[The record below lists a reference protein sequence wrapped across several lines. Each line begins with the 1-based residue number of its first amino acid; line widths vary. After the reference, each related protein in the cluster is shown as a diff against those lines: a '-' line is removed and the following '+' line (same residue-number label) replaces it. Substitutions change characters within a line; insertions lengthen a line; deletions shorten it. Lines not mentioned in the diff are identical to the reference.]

1 MSSFANGKALNREG
15 RAFALAS
22 GFGSA
27 MGSGM
32 AVASASTSAYM
43 DGLKIQAARGGRS
56 IRPPTVLRNRSF
68 QANPSVVNNQARFLQ
83 PMTQSV
89 RTAPVATVAS
99 SAAVLPLNGNYSVPD
114 NVDPNPIVMRKKP
127 NTPVNYTQLVSVKF
141 LQPPPPQ
148 QPGDIVITQQKD
160 VQAAPVAPKL
170 IRQKAPLPVKPAPLV
185 VREQP
190 PLAPAPIPPEHHVIP
205 GKVIPPPPRKV
216 VIERLPQLPQPPQD
230 LIVER
235 WLEYGPRARRVV
247 FRPAPPLIPAP
258 PPKNVLIQWDS
269 PNVALNRQFRNLGI
283 APASPAQYMA
293 TFGASLVPASA
304 VPDVSRGIRPTN
316 GARLAAENPPYPV
329 KLVGD
334 VDALSLI
341 NRAGNQQLASP
352 SLFGSAYA
360 VASTPAII
368 GGSALAQGSSLATS
382 YSTAI
387 PPAIS
392 YRSNSVQPTRSIL
405 ANNNN
410 NYLANN
416 RSYQGSVIQSR
427 GPVNSAVQNPR
438 TINYRSNSIAPTRS
452 ILVNRA
458 NQSRPMTHGS
468 AQAISYRSNSVLPTR
483 SILPNN
489 NNSNLA
495 RPSLANARPNRF
507 SQAMSYGSN
516 TALPP
521 RRSILANNNNNINL
535 ARPSLANARPN
546 QYAQPLSY
554 RANSV
559 LPPTRGPFANN
570 NNSRPLPPRQNLARP
585 ASSFR
590 ALPPPPQRSQ
600 SVMSSRNFGPAS
612 RANPR
617 Y

>member
-32 AVASASTSAYM
+32 AVASASTSAYLDNM
-43 DGLKIQAARGGRS
+43 KIQAARGGRS
-56 IRPPTVLRNRSF
+56 IRPPTVFRNR
-68 QANPSVVNNQARFLQ
+68 AVPSVNQSRLPQ
-83 PMTQSV
+83 PITQSV
-89 RTAPVATVAS
+89 RTAPVA
-99 SAAVLPLNGNYSVPD
+99 SAAAAVPLNGNYSVPD
-114 NVDPNPIVMRKKP
+114 NVDPSPIVVRKKP
-127 NTPVNYTQLVSVKF
+127 TAPVNYTQLVSVKF

-216 VIERLPQLPQPPQD
+216 IIERLPQLPQPPQD

-235 WLEYGPRARRVV
+235 WLEYAPRARRVV

-283 APASPAQYMA
+283 ASASPAQYVA

-304 VPDVSRGIRPTN
+304 VPDVSRNIRPAN

-334 VDALSLI
+334 VAALSLI

-352 SLFGSAYA
+352 NLYGSAYA
-360 VASTPAII
+360 AASTPAVNSA
-368 GGSALAQGSSLATS
+368 SALAQGSSLATS
-382 YSTAI
+382 YSNAN

-410 NYLANN
+410 NNSYLANN

-458 NQSRPMTHGS
+458 NQSRPTTHGS
-468 AQAISYRSNSVLPTR
+468 AQAISFRSNSVLPTR
-483 SILPNN
+483 SILANN
-489 NNSNLA
+489 NNNNNNLA
-495 RPSLANARPNRF
+495 RPRLANARPNRF
-507 SQAMSYGSN
+507 SQAFSHGSYS
-516 TALPP
+516 ALPP
-521 RRSILANNNNNINL
+521 TRSILANNNSNML
-535 ARPSLANARPN
+535 ARPTLANARPN
-546 QYAQPLSY
+546 QYAQPLAY

-559 LPPTRGPFANN
+559 LPPTRSSFV
-570 NNSRPLPPRQNLARP
+570 NNSNTRALPPRQNLPPRP
-585 ASSFR
+585 APSLR
-590 ALPPPPQRSQ
+590 ALPPQRSQ
-600 SVMSSRNFGPAS
+600 SVMPSRNFGPAS
-612 RANPR
+612 RPNPR